1 MSAKFHTVSYVVLA
15 ALAFTSAG
23 TGIFAAADTDATGF
37 IETVVV
43 TAQKREQN
51 PIAVPL
57 ALTAYSGDFMKDVG
71 IQEFDKLSL
80 FVPGFV
86 VQNQSPNNP
95 GFVMRGITS
104 DSGDP
109 TQEPRVAVFEDGV
122 SITAT
127 RGSYV
132 ELFDIERVE
141 AAKGPQSTLFGR
153 AALIGG
159 VNIIQNKA
167 STEGFTADFNGELGN
182 YDYRQI
188 GGAINI
194 PLTDDFAIRIAGRYK
209 TRDGYVKNLTGGP
222 NYDSVNTAATRI
234 AAMWKP
240 TEQFRADFILNFEM
254 DNPSGTSFKSLTFAP
269 SDQTTGAILGTT
281 NRNSGATLNQLSG
294 FEGGKRL
301 GLDRT
306 VWDGKALLSYQLSD
320 ALTLSSITAYR
331 RFDSEEVF
339 DPDGFSK
346 PIMEAAEDERSDQFS
361 HEMRLN
367 YDNGGRISAFAGVD
381 YFYNNTSQRVPLQI
395 DEYGLFSLYT
405 WGTQPAYKSMMA
417 SLLQNAPNSVLDSTM
432 KGFTSSYLT
441 STLYSSLYAAT
452 YQAMIAAGYP
462 ASAATAYA
470 QTSAAQQSAALG
482 PALAN
487 GVKNNHQEQSELF
500 GKTKSVD
507 LYGDVTVHLTDELE
521 LDTGLRY
528 THDDKNSAYASKI
541 GDRSMLGIIMNGGLP
556 GVLGSSAELGKLLTS
571 TAVDPSA
578 PDTKLDYGLEIQPTA
593 GNGNKIGQDYS
604 DDGLTW
610 RVALR
615 YAIDGNNSIYTNYA
629 RGRRPKLLSVA
640 SPTTPYGAPRFGS
653 VPAEQVDSYEAGYK
667 TLALD
672 GHLRADVAVYF
683 YDYSHFQS
691 SRLERSGATQSIIT
705 FDAGKAEA
713 YGLETS
719 IDWAAADW
727 ADIFISYTYN
737 RARFTGDSLYRG
749 NQMRLNPDHKLSVGA
764 SLSAHAL
771 DGVFTFTPTYTWQS
785 LIYFDD
791 DNDISSEQNNLLPD
805 TIRDEFQKQYGLVS
819 LRLSY
824 QPEGKPWSIGI
835 FVDNL
840 LDQKYIK
847 DAGNTGDALGIPTFI
862 SGSPRFA
869 GASFTFKFR

>member
-1 MSAKFHTVSYVVLA
+1 MSARFHSVSYAVLA
-15 ALAFTSAG
+15 ALALSSTTTAV
-23 TGIFAAADTDATGF
+23 TAAADTDATTF

-51 PIAVPL
+51 PIEVPL

-167 STEGFTADFNGELGN
+167 STEKFTADFNGELGN
-182 YDYRQI
+182 YDYHQI

-194 PLTDDFAIRIAGRYK
+194 PLTDDFAIRVAGRYK
-209 TRDGYVKNLTGGP
+209 SRDGYVKNLTGGA
-222 NYDSVNTAATRI
+222 NYDSVNTVATRVS
-234 AAMWKP
+234 AMWKP
-240 TEQFRADFILNFEM
+240 TEQFRADIILNFEM
-254 DNPSGTSFKSLTFAP
+254 DNPSATAFKSLTFAP
-269 SDQTTGAILGTT
+269 SDPTTGAVLGTT
-281 NRNSGATLNQLSG
+281 SRYSGATLNQLSD

-306 VWDGKALLSYQLSD
+306 VWDSKALLSYQLSE

-367 YDNGGRISAFAGVD
+367 FDNGGRVSAFAGVD
-381 YFYNNTSQRVPLQI
+381 YFYNNTSQRVPLEL
-395 DEYGLFSLYT
+395 DEYALFSLYT
-405 WGTQPAYKSMMA
+405 WGTQSTYKSMMGN
-417 SLLQNAPNSVLDSTM
+417 LLQNAPTSVLDSTM
-432 KGFTSSYLT
+432 KSFTSSYLA
-441 STLYSSLYAAT
+441 STLSSSLYAAA
-452 YQAMIAAGYP
+452 YQSLVAAGYP
-462 ASAATAYA
+462 ASVAASQAQAYA
-470 QTSAAQQSAALG
+470 TQQSALLG
-482 PALAN
+482 SGLAN
-487 GVKNNHQEQSELF
+487 NVKNNHREQYTLF

-507 LYGDVTVHLTDELE
+507 IYGDVTVRLTDEIE
-521 LDTGLRY
+521 LDGGLRY
-528 THDDKNSAYASKI
+528 THDDKNSAYASQI
-541 GDRSMLGIIMNGGLP
+541 SDRSMLGIIMNGGLP
-556 GVLGSSAELGKLLTS
+556 GVIGSSTELAKLLAS

-578 PDTKLDYGLEIQPTA
+578 PDAKLDYGLEIQPTA
-593 GNGNKIGQDYS
+593 GNGNKIGQNYS

-615 YAIDGNNSIYTNYA
+615 YALDSNNSVYTNYA

-640 SPTTPYGAPRFGS
+640 TPSTPYGAPRFNA

-672 GHLRADVAVYF
+672 GHLRADVAVYL

-691 SRLERSGATQSIIT
+691 SRLERSGATQSIVT

-719 IDWAAADW
+719 IDWAASDW

-737 RARFTGDSLYRG
+737 RARFTGDSLYHG
-749 NQMRLNPDHKLSVGA
+749 NQMRLNPDHKLSAGA
-764 SLSAHAL
+764 TFTAHAL
-771 DGVFTFTPTYTWQS
+771 DGIFTFTPTYTWQS
-785 LIYFDD
+785 KIYFDN

-805 TIRDEFQKQYGLVS
+805 TIRDEFQKQYGLVN
-819 LRLSY
+819 LRLTY

-840 LDQKYIK
+840 LDQQYIK

-862 SGSPRFA
+862 SGAPRFA
-869 GASFTFKFR
+869 GASFTFKFQ